1 MSLPRLRPLAVD
13 SAVALGFAA
22 VGCIAGAYYQ
32 PPGWRAFDGPGYVL
46 ACLTALPL
54 VARRRFPLPAVLA
67 SAAGYAVYLGC
78 GYQPSVNFWA
88 PAVALLSL
96 AGRRPLGVAL
106 AGAVPVVAVIV
117 LSGVS
122 GRLHPALTAAQA
134 LLVPV
139 VAIAFGHT
147 RHLLVRANARLRDV
161 TAELVAEQEERARD
175 AVTLERMAIAREL
188 HDVVAHHMSVITI
201 QAGLAETVL
210 TSDVPMARKALGH
223 IALTGR
229 EALDELRRLLT
240 VLRVRSDDDGQGTPY
255 GAAPRLDRLPDL
267 ISGATAAGLD
277 VRFTAR
283 GEPGPLPPVVD
294 VCAYRVVQEA
304 LTNVIKHAPGARVAL
319 TVDHT
324 PDEVVLVV
332 RNDAVRDGGGPDGS
346 DGRAGRGGRA
356 AHGGRAGRTRT
367 DGRPE
372 TVPGTGLG
380 LIGMRER
387 VKICGGRL
395 SAAPHDGGG
404 FEVVAVLPLRASRHA
419 SPGEPEGQ
427 ER

>member
-13 SAVALGFAA
+13 SAIALGFAA

-54 VARRRFPLPAVLA
+54 VARRRFPFPVVLA

-96 AGRRPLGVAL
+96 AGRRPLAVAL
-106 AGAVPVVAVIV
+106 AGAAPVTAVIV
-117 LSGVS
+117 LSGAS

-134 LLVPV
+134 VLVPV

-147 RHLLVRANARLRDV
+147 RHLLVRANARLREV
-161 TAELVAEQEERARD
+161 TAELVAEQEARARN

-210 TSDVPMARKALGH
+210 TSDVPMARKALGD
-223 IALTGR
+223 IARTGR
-229 EALDELRRLLT
+229 GALDELRRLLT
-240 VLRVRSDDDGQGTPY
+240 VLRVRSDDDGEGTPY
-255 GAAPRLDRLPDL
+255 EAAPRLDRLPDL

-283 GEPGPLPPVVD
+283 GEPVLLPPIVD

-304 LTNVIKHAPGARVAL
+304 LTNVIKHAPGARVTL

-324 PDEVVLVV
+324 PDEIVLVV
-332 RNDAVRDGGGPDGS
+332 RDDAVRDNVVRDGSGPDGRGGPD
-346 DGRAGRGGRA
+346 
-356 AHGGRAGRTRT
+356 GRTRT
-367 DGRPE
+367 DERPE

-404 FEVVAVLPLRASRHA
+404 FEVVAVLPLHTSRRTF
-419 SPGEPEGQ
+419 PGEPEGQ